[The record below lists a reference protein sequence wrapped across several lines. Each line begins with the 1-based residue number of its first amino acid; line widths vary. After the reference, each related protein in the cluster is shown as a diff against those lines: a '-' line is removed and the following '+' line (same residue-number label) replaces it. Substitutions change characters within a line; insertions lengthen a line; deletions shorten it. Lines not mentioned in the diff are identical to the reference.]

1 MLPVTYDP
9 SLVVASVLVAIMASF
24 TALRL
29 TNGISALDPRRRK
42 PVIAQSAIA
51 LGGGIWSMHFVGMLA
66 VELPFGITYNALPT
80 LLSALL
86 AILVTGLG
94 LILLHFGARTQARIV
109 ASGTLTGLG
118 IVGMHYLGMSAVS
131 GNCIV
136 RYDPAGVAI
145 ATSIAIV
152 ASVLALEFAYRR
164 RTLPTTAI
172 GAAVLGLAISSMH
185 YSAMLHTSFYP
196 GDIAALIGEPTLSS
210 GVLALI
216 VSLAA
221 FVICGV
227 FLLTAIPHVA
237 TREAAAVAP
246 DASPRPGTSTMLAP
260 ATAGLAQPRARTSRS
275 DRMSAYSRAF
285 ADDPTDPSAPT
296 NGGADRIPYERENA
310 IRFLLADQI
319 LVVRA
324 DGHYTNVFNRDGEHF
339 CPWSI
344 SRIEKS
350 VASPPFIR
358 THRSYL
364 VNLDHV
370 AGFKREGDKAF
381 CLLNDGAETAVPVS
395 RGRIANVQKALGL

>member
-9 SLVVASVLVAIMASF
+9 SLVVASILMAIMASF

-29 TNGISALDPRRRK
+29 TNGISALDPGRRK
-42 PVIAQSAIA
+42 PIIAQSAIA

-66 VELPFGITYNALPT
+66 VELPFGISYNALPT

-94 LILLHFGARTQARIV
+94 LILLHFGARTQTRIV

-136 RYDPAGVAI
+136 RYDPLGVAI
-145 ATSIAIV
+145 ATSIAIA
-152 ASVLALEFAYRR
+152 ASILALELAYRR
-164 RTLPTTAI
+164 RTLLTTAI
-172 GAAVLGLAISSMH
+172 GAVVLGLAISSMH
-185 YSAMLHTSFYP
+185 YSAMIYTSFYP
-196 GDIAALIGEPTLSS
+196 SNIAGLVREPTLSS

-227 FLLTAIPHVA
+227 FLLTAIPH
-237 TREAAAVAP
+237 EAAEEPAAVEPAAP
-246 DASPRPGTSTMLAP
+246 VAMP
-260 ATAGLAQPRARTSRS
+260 AHDGARASRS

-285 ADDPTDPSAPT
+285 ADDRTDPSVLA
-296 NGGADRIPYERENA
+296 NGEANRIPYERENA
-310 IRFLLADQI
+310 IRFLVADQI

-324 DGHYTNVFNRDGEHF
+324 DGHYSNLFNRDGEHF

-344 SRIEKS
+344 SRIEQS
-350 VASPPFIR
+350 VSSPPFIR

-370 AGFKREGDKAF
+370 AGFKRDGDKAF

-395 RGRIANVQKALGL
+395 RGRVADVQKALGL